1 MIQLVARFTNYS
13 NQTSVEVSKMNQSN
27 FTEFFP
33 QLQQKGYTL
42 RECVHGKGSTKP
54 VQVAPDWFKG
64 TYEEY
69 TEQMHDFLNGL

>member
-1 MIQLVARFTNYS
+1 
-13 NQTSVEVSKMNQSN
+13 MNETN

-33 QLQQKGYTL
+33 QLSQKGYTL
-42 RECVHGKGSTKP
+42 RECVHGEGSTKP
-54 VQVAPDWFKG
+54 AQVAPDWFNG

>member
-1 MIQLVARFTNYS
+1 
-13 NQTSVEVSKMNQSN
+13 MNQEN

-54 VQVAPDWFKG
+54 AQVKPDWFNG

-69 TEQMHDFLNGL
+69 KDQMHEFLNGL

>member
-1 MIQLVARFTNYS
+1 MNYS
-13 NQTSVEVSKMNQSN
+13 RVTLGEDSKMNQSN

-54 VQVAPDWFKG
+54 AQVPPDWFNG

>member
-1 MIQLVARFTNYS
+1 
-13 NQTSVEVSKMNQSN
+13 MNQSN

-54 VQVAPDWFKG
+54 AQVPPDWFNG
-64 TYEEY
+64 TYDEY
-69 TEQMHDFLNGL
+69 KEQIHEYMNGL

>member
-1 MIQLVARFTNYS
+1 
-13 NQTSVEVSKMNQSN
+13 MNQSN

-54 VQVAPDWFKG
+54 AQVPPDWFNG

-69 TEQMHDFLNGL
+69 TAQMDEFLNGL

>member
-1 MIQLVARFTNYS
+1 MNYS
-13 NQTSVEVSKMNQSN
+13 RVTLGEDSKMNQSN

-54 VQVAPDWFKG
+54 AQVPPDWFNG

-69 TEQMHDFLNGL
+69 TEQIHEYMNGL

>member
-1 MIQLVARFTNYS
+1 MNYS
-13 NQTSVEVSKMNQSN
+13 SQTLGEVSKVNQSN

-54 VQVAPDWFKG
+54 AQVPPDWFNG

-69 TEQMHDFLNGL
+69 TEQIHEYMNGL